1 MFILA
6 AFVDSVR
13 VIIKITLLYNDYISI
28 RLDLYLTT
36 LVVGL
41 NNEIQTHLS
50 FKHVKQ
56 SATKTFYDQEGPLL
70 APARPQS

>member
-1 MFILA
+1 
-6 AFVDSVR
+6 
-13 VIIKITLLYNDYISI
+13 
-28 RLDLYLTT
+28 LYLTT

-41 NNEIQTHLS
+41 KNQIQKHLS